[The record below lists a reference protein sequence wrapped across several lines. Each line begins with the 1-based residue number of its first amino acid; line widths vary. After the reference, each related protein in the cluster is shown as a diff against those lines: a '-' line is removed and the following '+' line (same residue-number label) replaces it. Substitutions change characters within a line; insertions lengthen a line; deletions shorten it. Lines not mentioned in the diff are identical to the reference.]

1 MSEGARDRIEGKADE
16 ITGRGKTAF
25 GDLTGD
31 EQTRAEGDAQETQ
44 GHLQQAT
51 GDVKD
56 AVGDAKD
63 KLGDAMRNLKGDDR

>member
-1 MSEGARDRIEGKADE
+1 MSEGTRDRIEGNVDE
-16 ITGRGKTAF
+16 LTGRGKSAV
-25 GDLTGD
+25 GDVTGD
-31 EQTRAEGDAQETQ
+31 DQTRAEGDAQQTE
-44 GHLQQAT
+44 GRMQQAA